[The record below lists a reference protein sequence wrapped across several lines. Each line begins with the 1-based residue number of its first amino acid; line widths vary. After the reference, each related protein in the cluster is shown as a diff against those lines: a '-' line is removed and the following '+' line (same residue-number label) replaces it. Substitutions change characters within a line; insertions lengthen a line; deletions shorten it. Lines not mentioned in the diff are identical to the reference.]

1 MRIAAAL
8 LALTLT
14 SCGAPAAPAPADLG
28 PAPDASGPA
37 CGLTTPPRGLCLL
50 GQPDGA
56 ECDDNDPCTAG
67 DVCSAG
73 VCAGAMQ
80 RLCVRCATDADC
92 CAGPGS
98 VICDET
104 RPTMWA
110 PTGTCT
116 AAGVCQ
122 LAETACRTGV
132 TCEPGKGCQ

>member
-28 PAPDASGPA
+28 PQDAGPV
-37 CGLTTPPRGLCLL
+37 CGLVAPPRGLCLL
-50 GQPDGA
+50 GQPDGS
-56 ECDDNDPCTAG
+56 ECDDNDACTSG
-67 DVCSAG
+67 DVCRAG

-80 RLCVRCATDADC
+80 RLCVRCASDADC

-104 RPTMWA
+104 RPTAWA

-122 LAETACRTGV
+122 MAETACRAGV
-132 TCEPGKGCQ
+132 ACEPGRGC